1 MSEYDKA
8 DALFKLADRWE
19 QFMEEQGQQIA
30 ENSIEPDEPIPND
43 LDEAIE
49 TLGEIATYTGYIA
62 DWKRELQRKDN
73 EKEFVYSC
81 DEAIGD
87 WIRSNWGLDDKKGD
101 LYSRF
106 CLDGIGHRLDIT
118 HIILT
123 TFYRR
128 THNLPEDFQGQKQHW
143 QSYWWARNIDP
154 VTGDIDWSSLGLESQ
169 DE

>member
-1 MSEYDKA
+1 MGEYDKA

-19 QFMEEQGQQIA
+19 KFIEDQGQQIA
-30 ENSIEPDEPIPND
+30 ANSIEPAGVIPND

-49 TLGEIATYTGYIA
+49 ALVEIATLTGYVA
-62 DWKRELQRKDN
+62 DWKRELQMTFN

-87 WIRSNWGLDDKKGD
+87 WIRSNWGLDDKKGN

-106 CLDGIGHRLDIT
+106 WLDGIGHHLDIT

-123 TFYRR
+123 TLYRR
-128 THNLPEDFQGQKQHW
+128 THHIPEDLEGQRQHW
-143 QSYWWARNIDP
+143 KEYWWAKNIDP
-154 VTGDIDWSSLGLESQ
+154 ATLNEFSKPNE
-169 DE
+169 